1 MIKYKIVT
9 QFNDKYSEKK
19 VNHWIQ
25 DNDIVF
31 CWHWNAS
38 SLVLQLRSAGCADI
52 IMGNTVR
59 IFSTK
64 YIQCNSSHSSINISI
79 LYSLQI
85 SNRHDTRIEFHLL
98 ATDWIDRKIC
108 HCLNMVTWENKSSK
122 QNIYKWKLR
131 PCIITWWEEI

>member
-1 MIKYKIVT
+1 MREQNCFLLALKCISPRIAAQIYR
-9 QFNDKYSEKK
+9 QRWY
-19 VNHWIQ
+19 H
-25 DNDIVF
+25 
-31 CWHWNAS
+31 
-38 SLVLQLRSAGCADI
+38 
-52 IMGNTVR
+52 MGNTVR

-108 HCLNMVTWENKSSK
+108 HCLNMVTWENKSSR
-122 QNIYKWKLR
+122 QNIYKWELR
-131 PCIITWWEEI
+131 PCIINWWEEIEKNVIWDQAFKSIDFVSYLR